1 MSLGV
6 DWFMCVGLNWFYWFM
21 NLIYGVIDFF
31 VDYYI
36 ELYGFDCFF
45 YFL

>member
-6 DWFMCVGLNWFYWFM
+6 DWLMCVGLNRFYWFM
-21 NLIYGVIDFF
+21 NLIYGVIDSL

-36 ELYGFDCFF
+36 ELYGFDCP
-45 YFL
+45 LHLL